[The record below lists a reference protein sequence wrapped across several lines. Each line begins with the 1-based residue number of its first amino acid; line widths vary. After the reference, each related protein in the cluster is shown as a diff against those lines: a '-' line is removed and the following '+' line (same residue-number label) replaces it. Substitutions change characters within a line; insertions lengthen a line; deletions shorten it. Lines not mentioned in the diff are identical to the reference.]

1 MQLIRAQMGDP
12 PMTTHRR
19 PPVRIDTLHQ
29 KKRLQEP
36 LICITCWDATTAA
49 LIEASEAVDLVLVGD
64 SLATS
69 VLGHPDTL
77 SVTVDEMLVF
87 TKAVRRGLS
96 TPLLIADM
104 PFGSY
109 QLGPAQAVENAI
121 RFMKEGRA
129 HGVKIEGG
137 SPAIC
142 EAVRQCVTHGIPVLG
157 HLGFTP
163 QHLHQLSGYRV
174 QGRTTEAVTAL
185 IQAAKALEAAGAF
198 AVVLEMT
205 PQEVAATMQN
215 TLSIPVIGIGAGP
228 FCDGQILVIDDLID
242 RHPPAFKRP
251 RFSRAWVSLRTLL
264 PQALL
269 HYKAS
274 VEGQL
279 FPTDTESFNSP
290 C

>member
-1 MQLIRAQMGDP
+1 
-12 PMTTHRR
+12 MTTHHR
-19 PPVRIDTLHQ
+19 PPVRIETLHQ
-29 KKRLQEP
+29 KKRRQEP
-36 LICITCWDATTAA
+36 LVCITCWDATSAA
-49 LIEASEAVDLVLVGD
+49 LIEASQAVDLVLVGD
-64 SLATS
+64 SLATT

-77 SVTVDEMLVF
+77 SVTMEEMLLF
-87 TKAVRRGLS
+87 TKAVSRGLN

-109 QLGPAQAVENAI
+109 QQGPQQATQNAI

-142 EAVRQCVTHGIPVLG
+142 NIVRQCVSHGIPVLG

-174 QGRTTEAVTAL
+174 QGRSTEAATSL
-185 IQAAKALEAAGAF
+185 LEAAKALEAAGAF

-205 PQEVAATMQN
+205 PQDVAATIQQAL
-215 TLSIPVIGIGAGP
+215 TIPLIGIGAGP
-228 FCDGQILVIDDLID
+228 SCDGQILVIDDLID
-242 RHPPAFKRP
+242 RHPPGFKRP
-251 RFSRAWVSLRTLL
+251 RFSRAWVSLRALL
-264 PQALL
+264 PQALH
-269 HYKAS
+269 HYKAAL
-274 VEGQL
+274 EGHL
-279 FPTDTESFNSP
+279 FPTDEESFNSS